1 MTKVRGAG
9 WWEIAIPLGV
19 LVVTV
24 LMDALLPPTVVI
36 TIAFALAA
44 FAAAALTT
52 PGRTAAIAG
61 AAVAAVA
68 VSSTWNHDLAS
79 MQWWLRLVG
88 ATLFG
93 ATAVLLAA
101 LRERR
106 ERQLSHMTLVA
117 ETAQRALLRV
127 LPGRVGDLG
136 LAARYVSAT
145 EAALVG
151 GDLYEVA
158 DTPFGVRVLVGD
170 ARGKGLDAVKLS
182 STVLAGFRRAALLE
196 ERLEDV
202 ARDLDRTV
210 AAVSGDED
218 FVTALM
224 AEFHDDGAASI
235 VNCGHIPPLVVG
247 DGDAHLVDTG
257 EPALPLGLGGGHQ
270 EAAVSWPGGSRML
283 FYTDGLVEARD
294 GHGEF
299 FPLERYADE
308 LGKGDLDEALDAL
321 VARLAKFSP
330 HHDDDLALVLTEHR
344 TSDADG

>member
-1 MTKVRGAG
+1 MATVRRRG
-9 WWEIAIPLGV
+9 WWELGV
-19 LVVTV
+19 PVAILAATVV
-24 LMDALLPPTVVI
+24 MDALLPRTVVI
-36 TIAFALAA
+36 TVAFAMAA

-52 PGRTAAIAG
+52 PRRTAVIAV
-61 AAVAAVA
+61 AVVLAVAA
-68 VSSTWNHDLAS
+68 SSTWNHDLAS
-79 MQWWLRLVG
+79 TRWWVRLAG

-93 ATAVLLAA
+93 ATAVGLAA

-106 ERQLSHMTLVA
+106 EQQLRHMTLVA

-158 DTPFGVRVLVGD
+158 DTPYGVRVLVGD

-202 ARDLDRTV
+202 AKDLDRTV
-210 AAVSGDED
+210 AAVSEDED

-224 AEFHDDGAASI
+224 AEFHDDGSARI
-235 VNCGHIPPLVVG
+235 VNCGHVPPIVVDG
-247 DGDAHLVDTG
+247 GDAHLVNTG
-257 EPALPLGLGGGHQ
+257 EPDLPLGLGGSPHGST
-270 EAAVSWPGGSRML
+270 VGWPDGSRML

-294 GHGEF
+294 KRGEF
-299 FPLERYADE
+299 FPLDRYAED
-308 LGKGDLDEALDAL
+308 LAKGDLDDALDAL
-321 VARLAKFSP
+321 IAHLIEFSP
-330 HHDDDLALVLTEHR
+330 RHDDDLALVLTEHR
-344 TSDADG
+344 SSDA